1 MGVPTRNYFSTP
13 KSTWSASRRKN
24 RAIGAGSRPRQPM
37 EVMQVAAAID
47 FTCPAPHKPTLRAAR
62 KRRKFFSR
70 LAARLHRDEAGWL
83 RSGAISTLET
93 DR

>member
-1 MGVPTRNYFSTP
+1 MGVPTRNYFSTAEIDVERFP
-13 KSTWSASRRKN
+13 PQEPP
-24 RAIGAGSRPRQPM
+24 IGAGSRPRRLM

-70 LAARLHRDEAGWL
+70 LAARLHRDEAGWS

-93 DR
+93 DW